1 MLFVLKIGVICS
13 DWWVLC
19 RFATVLL
26 FALRLIANYVCL
38 QIAMGS
44 RKFAMVFIKK
54 MYLLR

>member
-13 DWWVLC
+13 DWWVLR

-26 FALRLIANYVCL
+26 FALRLIANFVCL

-44 RKFAMVFIKK
+44 RKFAMVFK
-54 MYLLR
+54 